1 MTKTA
6 DQIYDE
12 WLVLKV
18 RSGDMEAV
26 SALVKRWQPA
36 AISYAQI
43 VTGEKE
49 LAAEAVQ
56 ESWIS
61 GIRAIR
67 KLRDPARFR
76 PWFYKIIHNQCING
90 LRTHQKHL
98 KVNAA
103 QILEVDSMQASD
115 NMDALEQTELIDHVF
130 AKMPENQRVILT
142 LFYLSELEVN
152 EIATLLKLP
161 NGTVKS
167 RLHTAREA
175 FRKLSKPS
183 EPPTHPQK
191 AFSYG
196 VHLDE

>member
-1 MTKTA
+1 M
-6 DQIYDE
+6 
-12 WLVLKV
+12 
-18 RSGDMEAV
+18 

-36 AISYAQI
+36 ALSYAQI
-43 VTGEKE
+43 VTREKE

-103 QILEVDSMQASD
+103 QRLEVDSMQASD
-115 NMDALEQTELIDHVF
+115 NMDCAGTSRSSSIIVLSQD
-130 AKMPENQRVILT
+130 AENQRVILT
-142 LFYLSELEVN
+142 LFYLSELEVD
-152 EIATLLKLP
+152 EIAELLKLP
-161 NGTVKS
+161 SGTVKS
-167 RLHTAREA
+167 RLHTARGA
-175 FRKLSKPS
+175 FRRLSERSESLHTIHEKPS
-183 EPPTHPQK
+183 PLEVQ
-191 AFSYG
+191 Y
-196 VHLDE
+196 DE